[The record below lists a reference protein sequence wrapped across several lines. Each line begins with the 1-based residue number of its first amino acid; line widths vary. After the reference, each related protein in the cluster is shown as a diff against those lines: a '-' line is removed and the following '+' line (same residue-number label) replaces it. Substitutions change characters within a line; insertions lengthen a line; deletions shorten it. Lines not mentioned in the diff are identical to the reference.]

1 MTAVH
6 ASSLRST
13 RQPPATSTVLRWEL
27 DSGTST
33 SFLRAHHVSRPS
45 VLGAQADQ
53 PGDARI
59 NFVLLRPL
67 TLTCSDQLRCTDD
80 PASRL
85 FQLSTSPTFH
95 RTSSRSSLS
104 HTRNTVTTLS
114 HFESFP
120 EAEAATARKGPFNK
134 LQLQSS
140 HPGASRLVEWPC
152 ATRFQCEMH
161 RSSLF
166 QRSRSGLHLCTKYGS
181 FKTSTARH
189 RMSGLNWSMEP
200 REGQAE
206 PEGNALEKACA
217 RVSAAAAARSF
228 ALCLSVHPTL
238 GFTAKIAAIFHC
250 WSKVEFP

>member
-80 PASRL
+80 HASRL

-104 HTRNTVTTLS
+104 HTRNTLS
-114 HFESFP
+114 PLCRISRASQRLRLPLHERDLSTNCNCSRLIRAP
-120 EAEAATARKGPFNK
+120 ADSSSGLAQLASNAKCIVQASSKEAEVAYTSA
-134 LQLQSS
+134 QST
-140 HPGASRLVEWPC
+140 GASRPP
-152 ATRFQCEMH
+152 
-161 RSSLF
+161 
-166 QRSRSGLHLCTKYGS
+166 
-181 FKTSTARH
+181 RH
-189 RMSGLNWSMEP
+189 
-200 REGQAE
+200 A
-206 PEGNALEKACA
+206 
-217 RVSAAAAARSF
+217 
-228 ALCLSVHPTL
+228 
-238 GFTAKIAAIFHC
+238 IA
-250 WSKVEFP
+250 

>member
-1 MTAVH
+1 M
-6 ASSLRST
+6 
-13 RQPPATSTVLRWEL
+13 
-27 DSGTST
+27 
-33 SFLRAHHVSRPS
+33 SRPS

-59 NFVLLRPL
+59 NFVRLRPL

-80 PASRL
+80 HASRL
-85 FQLSTSPTFH
+85 FQLSTYPTFH
-95 RTSSRSSLS
+95 RTPLRSSHRVSIVANGAGAPWTFS
-104 HTRNTVTTLS
+104 HTQHSVTTLS